1 MHVICYLS
9 SHMQASEKMGFE
21 LEIELFIM
29 GLVTRPWPHKHSK
42 GVTTIFKSPKLLFCV
57 WLKKKKIIYV
67 QYRYANAEIFEI
79 FKYLKL

>member
-1 MHVICYLS
+1 MWFVYLS

-42 GVTTIFKSPKLLFCV
+42 EVTTIFKSPKLLFCV
-57 WLKKKKIIYV
+57 WFIKNNKHIYIYIVYVYV
-67 QYRYANAEIFEI
+67 QYRYANADI
-79 FKYLKL
+79 